1 MADQTRN
8 PDHSNRP
15 FPRYRW
21 LNADV
26 NCTNYID
33 KVSFL
38 MQFWLSMFLFD
49 ILMREGNNIIII
61 ESFVFISREHVL
73 SKLKVSLWQIEMTLA
88 LYLPNQ
94 RNRTELAKG
103 LLYTEIWAPAR
114 DGFQPIRIHDFSW
127 SGYSGV
133 ALTFPRGK
141 RHSWNFW
148 VTDIW
153 PLRGQPWAKS
163 KNSRAIWG
171 VPSRKRSKIAF

>member
-1 MADQTRN
+1 MADETRS
-8 PDHSNRP
+8 PEDSNRP

-38 MQFWLSMFLFD
+38 MQFWLSMLWFD
-49 ILMREGNNIIII
+49 ILMREGNKI
-61 ESFVFISREHVL
+61 ISREHVL
-73 SKLKVSLWQIEMTLA
+73 SKLKVSLWQIETTLA

-94 RNRTELAKG
+94 RNRTDLGKG
-103 LLYTEIWAPAR
+103 LLYTETWAPAR

-133 ALTFPRGK
+133 ALTFPRGE

-148 VTDIW
+148 VTDI
-153 PLRGQPWAKS
+153 RE
-163 KNSRAIWG
+163 
-171 VPSRKRSKIAF
+171 F